1 MFPLLSCRS
10 PLCRV
15 FSPLTSPHLDAP
27 PMTVAARHSRARGK
41 RGRGEGD
48 SGFLVRNCC
57 RSMHVSASLSVCTNE
72 YLHVHW
78 CIGIESRI
86 NYYDYVPGRG
96 KRRSR
101 LIVKSRRKK
110 KEYILWICINA
121 SNDPSRW
128 RVRQSGRELSFPRG
142 TYNSNPPPLSPL
154 FSASPSLFS
163 VYLSILHSTNRLV
176 STRAGQLVRVMR
188 VSCVTVYIYLY
199 SRSTSEIG

>member
-1 MFPLLSCRS
+1 MPRRWRS
-10 PLCRV
+10 QPDTPVRG
-15 FSPLTSPHLDAP
+15 
-27 PMTVAARHSRARGK
+27 ARG
-41 RGRGEGD
+41 GEARVTPAFWLGIVAD
-48 SGFLVRNCC
+48 PCTCLRVCRCVRM
-57 RSMHVSASLSVCTNE
+57 SICTCTGV
-72 YLHVHW
+72 Y
-78 CIGIESRI
+78 GIESRI